1 MITVFQVQHREDPPF
16 LLFLEDGVDQGKRVR
31 VVLGLLVQTSV
42 INHQPPLAL
51 LLLGHDEGWAGPL
64 TVGGFDPSPLNE
76 LGQQLLH
83 GLGPIALKLVLPMTI
98 DLGVRLQ
105 LDPRCAEPPTIWR
118 VFFGRRH

>member
-1 MITVFQVQHREDPPF
+1 MKIRFF
-16 LLFLEDGVDQGKRVR
+16 LLFLEDGVDQRKRVR

-51 LLLGHDEGWAGPL
+51 LFLRHDKGWAGPL
-64 TVGGFDPSPLNE
+64 TVGGIDPAPLNK

-105 LDPRCAEPPTIWR
+105 LDPRCAKLPTIRR
-118 VFFGRRH
+118 VLVGDATE